1 MAVKEIV
8 AEKML
13 EDRDTRMALTD
24 VAKEGVGT
32 AKMVLKG
39 LGIAACVGIG
49 GYVLYKVVG
58 KITTNIQQSRK
69 VKQIVG
75 DYDAT
80 KVKLSEADLNAMA
93 DKLYSSFVENT
104 VGYDDKAIREVLKR
118 ITTKEDWLALIET
131 FGNRSKKGSDE
142 KANLIWFLNDDENG
156 WITYKDYAKILE
168 EKGIPNALGSLG
180 GRRKKKKK
188 GFKKKALN
196 PLTPFKAVKNVNKTI
211 RKKGFKSLLNPNTA
225 IKAVKKA

>member
-80 KVKLSEADLNAMA
+80 KVKLSEAYLNAMA

-142 KANLIWFLNDDENG
+142 KANLIWFLNDDKNG

>member
-142 KANLIWFLNDDENG
+142 KANLIWFLNDDKNG